1 MDTDTLLDAV
11 AEIVREQVSELRRDA
26 EHQIAEA
33 RAAADAANQ
42 RAEKLAQDLE
52 AAAALA
58 LEQRTPGVSEEDARR
73 VAEGVVYQA
82 QSTLAES
89 LDVAA
94 RYEQTMWQSRFDAL
108 QERTAELEQRTPGVT
123 AEYVRGEAERAAQ
136 AAADAVE
143 RKLDGFE
150 PRLEV
155 IGASAERF
163 DEKLAALEQRP
174 AGMTSDAVRRCA
186 EEAAREAEVRAGEA
200 AELAVDAVDAR
211 LGAVEGQV
219 SKVAEDVEQRAVAA
233 HLELEKLSNEL
244 KDAQVALSGVQ
255 SEADA
260 KAVYDGMAE
269 RLDALQGRISGAEE
283 QEIERVREIADAQDQ
298 IKLTN
303 DEVVTKA
310 IAQMRSS
317 VHGAEAWKRG
327 GAGYQKF
334 SVVRHRGALWQTP
347 VETGEEPG
355 RGDDW
360 ALLADGVRDVR
371 TSVSDD
377 GVFTLA
383 IDTASGQ
390 TSEAQFQ
397 LPKVNFVG
405 VYDKAAKY
413 KKWDAMI
420 RDGHTFLAL
429 KNDPGEVGI
438 DNGGWMTIGY
448 RGKAGKRGPTL
459 DEACDELRPGVVRA
473 LMGEMP
479 EMVSTA
485 VQALRE
491 T

>member
-1 MDTDTLLDAV
+1 MMDTNTLLDAV
-11 AEIVREQVSELRRDA
+11 AEIVREQVADLRRDA
-26 EHQIAEA
+26 EAKIAA
-33 RAAADAANQ
+33 AQTAADAANT
-42 RAEKLAQDLE
+42 RADKLAQDLE

-58 LEQRTPGVSEEDARR
+58 LEQRPA
-73 VAEGVVYQA
+73 
-82 QSTLAES
+82 
-89 LDVAA
+89 
-94 RYEQTMWQSRFDAL
+94 
-108 QERTAELEQRTPGVT
+108 GVT
-123 AEYVRGEAERAAQ
+123 EDDVTRAVDAAVRAALSSRLEDVERRL
-136 AAADAVE
+136 AGMHGAAD
-143 RKLDGFE
+143 
-150 PRLEV
+150 
-155 IGASAERF
+155 RF
-163 DEKLAALEQRP
+163 DEKLAALESRPQGMAQEAVQRLVESA
-174 AGMTSDAVRRCA
+174 AG
-186 EEAAREAEVRAGEA
+186 EAEVRAGEA
-200 AELAVDAVDAR
+200 AELAVDAIDAR
-211 LGAVEGQV
+211 LKALEDKVGAVTEVSESRALEFNLEVDRLSKALDGALSDIEQV
-219 SKVAEDVEQRAVAA
+219 RDNMVGAASVESVQQSFDA
-233 HLELEKLSNEL
+233 L
-244 KDAQVALSGVQ
+244 KDVVSRAENEVA
-255 SEADA
+255 
-260 KAVYDGMAE
+260 K
-269 RLDALQGRISGAEE
+269 RL
-283 QEIERVREIADAQDQ
+283 REIADAQDQ

-317 VHGAEAWKRG
+317 AHGAEAWKRG

-405 VYDKAAKY
+405 VYDKAATY

-429 KNDPGEVGI
+429 KDDPGEVGI

-459 DEACDELRPGVVRA
+459 DETCDELRPGVVRA

-485 VQALRE
+485 VQALTE
-491 T
+491 GS